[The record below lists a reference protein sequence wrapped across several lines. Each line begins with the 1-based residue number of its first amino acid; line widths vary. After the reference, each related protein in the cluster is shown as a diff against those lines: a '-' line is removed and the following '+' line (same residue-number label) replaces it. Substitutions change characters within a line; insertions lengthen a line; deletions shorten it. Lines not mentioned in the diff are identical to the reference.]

1 MGNNNLK
8 DEIAILKAKIEEQK
22 DNINKLNEQI
32 KAYQAK
38 EQSIS
43 SAIIF
48 AVERSNQL
56 ENSRRKLYELDLQRS
71 RLLYMRLEQVL
82 NSLYEKYPE
91 LKKDSKLKSMSEK
104 FKNAVYSNNKNETS
118 AEANYNKE
126 DPIRKLLDN
135 VVKYIDAKKEV
146 KVIKRK
152 TSLPSSVGDIENIY
166 ASTPSSSGFD
176 INEALNPTENLEDI
190 LKSFNLKRD
199 AK

>member
-104 FKNAVYSNNKNETS
+104 FKNAVYSNSKSETS
-118 AEANYNKE
+118 TDIKDNKE
-126 DPIRKLLDN
+126 NPIKKLLDN

>member
-48 AVERSNQL
+48 AVERNNQL

-91 LKKDSKLKSMSEK
+91 LKKDSKLKSMAEK
-104 FKNAVYSNNKNETS
+104 FKNAVYSNSKSETS
-118 AEANYNKE
+118 TDIKDNKE
-126 DPIRKLLDN
+126 NPIKKLLDN

-190 LKSFNLKRD
+190 LKSFNLKRG

>member
-48 AVERSNQL
+48 AVERNNQL

-118 AEANYNKE
+118 AEVNYNKE

>member
-118 AEANYNKE
+118 AEVNYNKE

>member
-48 AVERSNQL
+48 AVERNNQL

-91 LKKDSKLKSMSEK
+91 LKKDSKLKSMAEK
-104 FKNAVYSNNKNETS
+104 FKNAVYSNSKSETS
-118 AEANYNKE
+118 TDIKDNKE
-126 DPIRKLLDN
+126 NPIKKLLDN

>member
-104 FKNAVYSNNKNETS
+104 FKNAVYSNSKSETS
-118 AEANYNKE
+118 TDIKDNKE
-126 DPIRKLLDN
+126 NPIKKLLDN

-190 LKSFNLKRD
+190 LKSFNLQSD
-199 AK
+199 AR